1 MAARNGYA
9 HLTFLTDYGLDDA
22 FVGVCKGV
30 MAGIAPQVQVIDIC
44 HQIAPQD
51 VHHAATTLA
60 SAAPYFPAAVH
71 LAIVDPLREQPARP
85 IAVRTKSGSLLV
97 GPDNGIL
104 SLAWDTLD
112 GAVAAFAIDTTHA
125 WMPSAASTFRGR
137 DLFSPVAAHLA
148 TGMKLEEAGRE
159 VDIDSLSALTLRAAV
174 VEDDHVH
181 GEVRS
186 VDHFG
191 NLSLNVARADLEA
204 AGMNIGDDVEVRCPG
219 RTLRVPF
226 RLRYGEVAPGRV
238 VVCEDVFRAVMIA
251 QNQGNAAETLRLG
264 RGEPVV
270 VSRVRGRVMTGPH

>member
-1 MAARNGYA
+1 MVAPGYA

-30 MAGIAPQVQVIDIC
+30 IAGIAPQVTVIDIC
-44 HQIAPQD
+44 HQISPQD
-51 VHHAATTLA
+51 VRHAATTLA
-60 SAAPYFPAAVH
+60 ASAPYFPAAVH
-71 LAIVDPLREQPARP
+71 LAIVDPLRDQPARP
-85 IAVRTKSGSLLV
+85 VAVRTRSGSLLV

-104 SLAWDTLD
+104 SLAWETLD
-112 GAVAAFAIDTTHA
+112 GVDAAYAVDTARA
-125 WMPSAASTFRGR
+125 WMPGTSSTFRGR

-148 TGMKLEEAGRE
+148 AGMAPDEVGRE
-159 VDIDSLSALTLRAAV
+159 IDVDSLTSLSMRTAV

-181 GEVRS
+181 GEVHS

-204 AGMNIGDDVEVRCPG
+204 AGMHIGDDVEVRCPG

-251 QNQGNAAETLRLG
+251 RNQGSAADFLRLR
-264 RGEPVV
+264 RGDPVV
-270 VSRVRGRVMTGPH
+270 VSRARGRASPR

>member
-1 MAARNGYA
+1 MVRTGYA

-30 MAGIAPQVQVIDIC
+30 IAGIAPQVSVIDIC

-51 VHHAATTLA
+51 VRHAATTLA
-60 SAAPYFPAAVH
+60 ASAPYFPAAVH
-71 LAIVDPLREQPARP
+71 LAIVDPLRDEPARP
-85 IAVRTKSGSLLV
+85 VAVRTKSGSLLV

-104 SLAWDTLD
+104 SLAWVTLD
-112 GAVAAFAIDTTHA
+112 GVEAAYAVDTARA
-125 WMPSAASTFRGR
+125 WMPGTSSTFRGR

-148 TGMKLEEAGRE
+148 AGMSLGDAGRE
-159 VDIDSLSALTLRAAV
+159 IEPQSLTALTERTAV

-191 NLSLNVARADLEA
+191 NLSLNVARADLEV
-204 AGMNIGDDVEVRCPG
+204 AGMHIGDDVEVRCPG

-251 QNQGNAAETLRLG
+251 QNQGSAAEFLRLR
-264 RGEPVV
+264 RGDPVV
-270 VSRVRGRVMTGPH
+270 VSRARGALR